1 MALFVV
7 PQSLPL
13 TIVFAVLSGTLLT
26 LATAATNLPSYVDR
40 MIEDEKEGERDNLEA
55 TAVSEELTRSE
66 AFVEDIPQSEQQ
78 EGQITHKISPRM
90 WKIVSFHS
98 LLLHMNL
105 LECRT
110 SY

>member
-13 TIVFAVLSGTLLT
+13 TIVFAVLSGTFLT
-26 LATAATNLPSYVDR
+26 LATAATNLPSYIDR
-40 MIEDEKEGERDNLEA
+40 MIEDEKERERDNLA
-55 TAVSEELTRSE
+55 ASEELTRSE